1 LAKISLAITI
11 SAIDELFWQFYN
23 CGVVSGSV
31 PMQAFM
37 VAARVNALNRQ
48 DCLFFSS
55 IKVLCAVGVSEAY
68 LFACLIAWGVY
79 KVPYNFL
86 Q

>member
-1 LAKISLAITI
+1 
-11 SAIDELFWQFYN
+11 
-23 CGVVSGSV
+23 
-31 PMQAFM
+31 
-37 VAARVNALNRQ
+37 
-48 DCLFFSS
+48 
-55 IKVLCAVGVSEAY
+55 VLCAVGVSEAY